1 MYFCFYFKLS
11 DVMAKW
17 EQKPIPWQEEKEKP
31 ACSDKPVEIQW
42 KLVEKEI
49 SISCAL
55 QHKRGCSP
63 YPGKLRSSFPP

>member
-42 KLVEKEI
+42 KLV
-49 SISCAL
+49 
-55 QHKRGCSP
+55 
-63 YPGKLRSSFPP
+63 